1 MCPTPVGRVHTRVAI
16 LTLPALLGAILWLIT
31 GREDWLVL
39 IGVYLILGVALDSVV
54 YPLVLRYQPPWMT
67 FVLGLV
73 EFGLMLILVNAL
85 ELDLSLAE
93 AIVFYWVSW
102 ILATLT
108 KIIMLPI
115 WSLTYLESS
124 LEFRRPEWSIP
135 PAQESLP
142 LIAAAEGGSAAPG
155 RLVLEASGEHAVPL
169 ELIPSPSGVHQRPPQ
184 AGEGRG

>member
-16 LTLPALLGAILWLIT
+16 LTVPALLGAILWLIT

-39 IGVYLILGVALDSVV
+39 IAVYLILGVGLDSVV

-67 FVLGLV
+67 FVLGLA
-73 EFGLMLILVNAL
+73 EFGLMVILVNAL
-85 ELDLSLAE
+85 ELDLSLLE

-108 KIIMLPI
+108 KIIALPI

-124 LEFRRPEWSIP
+124 LEFRNPEWSIP

-142 LIAAAEGGSAAPG
+142 LIAAAEGGSAGPG

-184 AGEGRG
+184 AGEGPA